1 MSTFAQ
7 SIHLSGT
14 VFDNETQRPISG
26 ISIYTKDSKIGTIS
40 TAKGNFSLDIPAS
53 KANSYL
59 YFTGVGYEP
68 VSLLISSKAT
78 NPLSIKLIPKTYT
91 LKEFYV
97 MPDTSLIA
105 LLRKAYHKI
114 PENYPDRPTRY
125 EGFYQESCV
134 YQDSLIELVEAVL
147 SVYKESYKDK
157 KEAPGQVE
165 ILKSRHI
172 WEQKSLIAS
181 YGGAFDPIERD
192 FVLKR
197 ESYIHPDKL
206 KNYRY
211 TFNGITSNNDRN
223 CYEIE
228 FHSKGNEDKIRG
240 TMLIDEATLAYVSFN
255 VHGQYKGNVALSAL
269 APPLI
274 ESNENIVYEQLNGK
288 WYLKQTTI
296 DEKYLYLDKIIYSNE
311 SFVSTNLQ
319 LDSVLPIPVEKRL
332 NYRDMITSKTEK
344 YTPEGWTDTEI
355 IANEDSNQLGLQF
368 STDEASAIFQ
378 QSVANTKSK
387 QKQSAPDIL
396 VTIFSKLKVGYGVM
410 YEPNLQL
417 FAYQPVLGYQF
428 NTKWSVLWQTAGDYN
443 KFAEKSLG
451 VEFRKNLN
459 TAGYPILLG
468 TSLFVSDRIYVS
480 GYDYFKEQAITPQL
494 SLIKRT
500 SKYFTFEFFVN
511 YPIPFHSEG
520 NIKISNHYPS
530 IGIRF
535 YLF

>member
-7 SIHLSGT
+7 VIHLSGT
-14 VFDNETQRPISG
+14 VLDKETQRPISG
-26 ISIYTKDSKIGTIS
+26 ISIHTKDNKAGTIS

-68 VSLLISSKAT
+68 YSLLISKAT
-78 NPLSIKLIPKTYT
+78 NPLSIKLTPKTYT

-125 EGFYQESCV
+125 EGFYQESGV
-134 YQDSLIELVEAVL
+134 YKDSLLELVEAVL
-147 SVYKESYKDK
+147 SVYKEPYTEK
-157 KEAPGQVE
+157 KEAPGQIEV
-165 ILKSRHI
+165 LKSRHKELQNI
-172 WEQKSLIAS
+172 GGYS

-197 ESYIHPDKL
+197 GKYINPEKF

-211 TFNGITSNNDRN
+211 TFNGITSNNERN

-255 VHGQYKGNVALSAL
+255 VHGQFKGNVALSAL
-269 APPLI
+269 SPPLI

-288 WYLKQTTI
+288 WYLKQTTV
-296 DEKYLYLDKIIYSNE
+296 DENFLFLNKIVYMNG
-311 SFVSTNLQ
+311 SFVSTSLQ

-332 NYRDMITSKTEK
+332 NYRDPILKKTEN

-355 IANEDSNQLGLQF
+355 LANEDPNQLNFQF
-368 STDEASAIFQ
+368 STDETSTIFQ
-378 QSVANTKSK
+378 QSPTK
-387 QKQSAPDIL
+387 KQSASEVFITIL
-396 VTIFSKLKVGYGVM
+396 SKLKMGYGVM

-428 NTKWSVLWQTAGDYN
+428 NTKWSALWQAAATSN
-443 KFAEKSLG
+443 KFVENSLG

-459 TAGYPILLG
+459 TAGYPAFLG
-468 TSLFVSDRIYVS
+468 TSLFISERTYAS
-480 GYDYFKEQAITPQL
+480 GYDYSITPQL

-520 NIKISNHYPS
+520 NFKSSNRYPNF
-530 IGIRF
+530 GIRF